1 MLNESE
7 LKTLLEVAEKAT
19 PGPFEV
25 FPIKTVAGD
34 TAGFT
39 WGKYLSD
46 NRDADHFWSSELVS
60 FNDATY
66 YSTFDPTTCAELVRE
81 VLRLR
86 EVEREQQ
93 ALDVLTDRHLKFDL
107 PEKQP

>member
-1 MLNESE
+1 MLNDEQ
-7 LKTLLEVAEKAT
+7 LKSLLEVAEKAT

-86 EVEREQQ
+86 EQVADIKHVGSVMKGAKTWQ
-93 ALDVLTDRHLKFDL
+93 TKK
-107 PEKQP
+107 P